1 MSQNDKMI
9 KSYKG
14 IDIYNNGKEYIY
26 KEEERT
32 NYIQNKMMKF
42 FQKISGNIFFSSDNK
57 GYVYYFEFNKDTQ
70 TFQISNLDYI
80 CNDSKYILVDIIK
93 SSKYDFYY

>member
-14 IDIYNNGKEYIY
+14 IDIYNNGKEYIS

-32 NYIQNKMMKF
+32 N
-42 FQKISGNIFFSSDNK
+42 
-57 GYVYYFEFNKDTQ
+57 
-70 TFQISNLDYI
+70 
-80 CNDSKYILVDIIK
+80 
-93 SSKYDFYY
+93 